1 MKGSVMD
8 NAHGMGFATVID
20 ANLNRVAE
28 GLRVLEDICR
38 FVFRDAGLQQ
48 KIKKNRHRINTLV
61 PVQTVIAKRSSLDD
75 VGFSA
80 IGSLEERRTD
90 PGDLVRA
97 NSKRVQEG
105 TRVLEELFKTTDI
118 TLSREMKNVRYE
130 AYEYE
135 RILLAYCHRPRL
147 EAGLYL
153 ILTDPPAGYEKMA
166 EYSVEAGLPALQLR
180 YKGDDQ
186 RHHLDLARRLREI
199 TKNSKTL
206 YIINDRPDIA
216 LMVDADGVHIGQSDL
231 PPADVRRCIGDQ
243 MLLGLSTHNLEQV
256 NRSKTEPVDYIGIG
270 PLYATTS
277 KENPDPVTGP
287 EIVLNA
293 LKAVSCPVVAIGGL
307 TIERIKALGSGSCR
321 NVALISEV
329 AMAENPL
336 LAMQTIQEIIMEKL

>member
-1 MKGSVMD
+1 MD
-8 NAHGMGFATVID
+8 DKHETGFTAVID

-48 KIKKNRHRINTLV
+48 KIKKSRHRINTLV

-80 IGSLEERRTD
+80 TGLLEERRTGSD
-90 PGDLVRA
+90 DLVRA

-105 TRVLEELFKTTDI
+105 TRVLEELFKTTDM
-118 TLSREMKNVRYE
+118 TLSREMKNIRYE

-135 RILLAYCHRPRL
+135 RILLVYCHRPRL

-166 EYSVEAGLPALQLR
+166 EYAVEAGIPALQLR

-186 RHHLDLARRLREI
+186 RHHLDLAQKVREI

-206 YIINDRPDIA
+206 CIINDRPDIA
-216 LMVDADGVHIGQSDL
+216 LMVGADGVHIGQSDL
-231 PPADVRRCIGDQ
+231 PPVSVRKCVGDR

-256 NRSKTEPVDYIGIG
+256 NRSITEPVDYIGIG
-270 PLYATTS
+270 PLYTTTS
-277 KENPDPVTGP
+277 KEKPDPVTEP
-287 EIVLNA
+287 EIVLSA
-293 LKAVSCPVVAIGGL
+293 LDAVHCPVVAIGGL
-307 TIERIKALGSGSCR
+307 TIERIKALESGSCR
-321 NVALISEV
+321 NVAVISEV

-336 LAMQTIQEIIMEKL
+336 LAMQTIQKIIMEKL